1 MKNFKIGLKLL
12 IGFGI
17 VTLLLVFGGAS
28 AYIDATNLSHT
39 TTMLFEHPYTVGLAI
54 REAEINAYLTIDI
67 MHDITLAKSTDELE
81 KLESKYEIVQ
91 GEFFNNIQIL
101 KENFLG
107 DQNKI
112 SELES
117 LINSTEPVVTKYVI
131 NQKAKIRNN
140 DTTVEDFVTPKIF
153 TDSLDIINLIKI
165 GATENG
171 AQFVKNAEKT
181 GNRIHQKIIIIFSLA
196 AVISIILS
204 IIISRSIVK
213 PMNFITESVQRISG
227 HTNNLSL
234 IMKENLAK
242 GDWSKEHSFKTDSE
256 RLKVLTKL
264 GTRKDEIG
272 AIATANKA
280 IIDGILE
287 SSSSL
292 NLVIKEFNET
302 LQKVSA
308 TVVKVESSAAQLSA
322 AADSVSAG
330 STESA
335 ASLEEITAS
344 MTELGSQTN
353 NNADN
358 AYAANSL
365 AKSAADAADIGRNK
379 MKQMTKSMQEITKN
393 GEETQKVIKTID
405 DIAFQTNLLALN
417 AAVEAARAGAH
428 GKGFA
433 VVAEEVRNLAARSA
447 KAAAETADL
456 IENSNKEIQDG
467 VKNSEETANAFNKIY
482 DNIIKTADLVNE
494 IASASKEQAQGI
506 TQTNT
511 GLSQVDSV
519 TQQNTANAEQTA
531 SSAQEMAGL
540 AITLG
545 NLIDHFKLKDI
556 NKKANSDKR
565 PLKKGK
571 PVVKNK
577 EIATNSLP
585 LSDEELAPEVI
596 VKPEEQIILDDSE
609 FGKF

>member
-1 MKNFKIGLKLL
+1 MKNCKIGMKLL

-17 VTLLLVFGGAS
+17 VTLLLIFGGAS
-28 AYIDATNLSHT
+28 AYVDATKLSNT

-54 REAEINAYLTIDI
+54 RDAEINANLTIDI
-67 MHDITLAKSTDELE
+67 MHDITLAKSTDELQ
-81 KLESKYEIVQ
+81 KIESKYEIIQ

-101 KENFLG
+101 KEHFLG
-107 DQNKI
+107 NQNKI
-112 SELES
+112 SELEG
-117 LINSTEPVVTKYVI
+117 LINSTDPVVTEYIIK
-131 NQKAKIRNN
+131 QKAKIRNK
-140 DTTVEDFVTPKIF
+140 DTKIEDFVPPKVF
-153 TDSLDIINLIKI
+153 TDSLAIINEIKT
-165 GATENG
+165 GATEAG
-171 AQFVKNAEKT
+171 AQFARDAEKT
-181 GNRIHQKIIIIFSLA
+181 GSEIHLKIIITFSLA
-196 AVISIILS
+196 AIISIILS

-213 PMNFITESVQRISG
+213 PINFITESVQRISG
-227 HTNNLSL
+227 HTKNLSL

-242 GDWSKEHSFKTDSE
+242 GDWSKEHSFETDSE
-256 RLKVLTKL
+256 RLTVLTKL
-264 GTRKDEIG
+264 GKRKDEIG

-292 NLVIKEFNET
+292 NLVIQEFNET
-302 LQKVSA
+302 LQKVSS
-308 TVVKVESSAAQLSA
+308 TVVQVESSAAQVSA

-335 ASLEEITAS
+335 ASLEEITSS

-365 AKSAADAADIGRNK
+365 AKSAADAANIGRNK
-379 MKQMTKSMQEITKN
+379 MKQMTESMQEITRN

-447 KAAAETADL
+447 KAAAETAEL
-456 IENSNKEIQDG
+456 IENSNKEIQEG
-467 VKNSEETANAFNKIY
+467 VKNSEETANAFNEIY
-482 DNIIKTADLVNE
+482 DNITKTADLVNE

-506 TQTNT
+506 TQTNV

-545 NLIDHFKLKDI
+545 NLISHFKLKNK
-556 NKKANSDKR
+556 NKKAGSDKKIPKKRR
-565 PLKKGK
+565 P
-571 PVVKNK
+571 
-577 EIATNSLP
+577 ATNSNSAAAKALP
-585 LSDEELAPEVI
+585 LSEEELSPETI

>member
-1 MKNFKIGLKLL
+1 MKNFKIGMKLL
-12 IGFGI
+12 VGFGI
-17 VTLLLVFGGAS
+17 VTLLLIFGGAS
-28 AYIDATNLSHT
+28 AYVDATKLSNT

-54 REAEINAYLTIDI
+54 REAEINANLTIDI
-67 MHDITLAKSTDELE
+67 MHDITLAKSTDELL
-81 KLESKYEIVQ
+81 KLESKYEIIQ

-101 KENFLG
+101 KEDFLG
-107 DQNKI
+107 NQNKI
-112 SELES
+112 SELEG
-117 LINSTEPVVTKYVI
+117 LINSTDPVVTEYIIK
-131 NQKAKIRNN
+131 QKAKIRNN
-140 DTTVEDFVTPKIF
+140 DTKIEDFVAPKVF
-153 TDSLDIINLIKI
+153 TDSLSIINEIKT
-165 GATENG
+165 GATEAG
-171 AQFVKNAEKT
+171 AQFARDAEKT
-181 GNRIHQKIIIIFSLA
+181 GNDIHKKIIITFSLA
-196 AVISIILS
+196 AIISIILS
-204 IIISRSIVK
+204 IIISRSLVK
-213 PMNFITESVQRISG
+213 PINFITESVQRISG
-227 HTNNLSL
+227 HTKNLSL
-234 IMKENLAK
+234 VMKENLAK
-242 GDWSKEHSFKTDSE
+242 GDWSKEHSFETDSE
-256 RLKVLTKL
+256 RLTVLTKL
-264 GTRKDEIG
+264 GKRKDEIG

-292 NLVIKEFNET
+292 NLVIQEFNET
-302 LQKVSA
+302 LQKVSS
-308 TVVKVESSAAQLSA
+308 TVVQVESSAAQVSA

-335 ASLEEITAS
+335 ASLEEITSS

-365 AKSAADAADIGRNK
+365 AKSAAEAANIGRNK
-379 MKQMTKSMQEITKN
+379 MNQMTKSMQEITKN

-447 KAAAETADL
+447 KAAAETAEL

-467 VKNSEETANAFNKIY
+467 VKNSEETANAFNEIY
-482 DNIIKTADLVNE
+482 DNITKTADLVNE

-506 TQTNT
+506 TQTNV

-545 NLIDHFKLKDI
+545 NLISHFKLK
-556 NKKANSDKR
+556 NKKKKADSDKKS
-565 PLKKGK
+565 LKKGK
-571 PVVKNK
+571 P
-577 EIATNSLP
+577 ATKSRSAAAKALP
-585 LSDEELAPEVI
+585 LSDEELSPETI